1 MSNWGIVPLKTKKDR
16 CICLAYS
23 SVPDV
28 FCKYCNGTG
37 KIEEHHK
44 DFPKKEEIDKD
55 VWTYYIRRDTG
66 S

>member
-55 VWTYYIRRDTG
+55 V
-66 S
+66 